1 MATPS
6 RPGRACSPTW
16 PALPTTSEASLTAVG
31 RHERIAE
38 LTDLAAPEG
47 GRTLEI
53 ADLATGYGR
62 TARAILAAAQG
73 PVRIHA
79 VDTGPIIDD
88 DLLHDPRARPVL
100 ADLDGPLPFA
110 GGSLDRG
117 TAVTVAEHLAAP
129 RAHVAECYRVLR
141 PGVLLVLMH
150 SDWDTTLVSSDD
162 DALSRQLV
170 DRFVAAV
177 PKWAER
183 ADGFMGRKL
192 LGLASAAPFEV
203 VTVDTWADCHRRF
216 DEDSVAWKVAR
227 GVLAAVAH
235 DAELAPKAA
244 AWTQGLRQYADEG
257 RFVFS
262 VTDVVVVLRRPL
274 EPAA

>member
-1 MATPS
+1 M
-6 RPGRACSPTW
+6 
-16 PALPTTSEASLTAVG
+16 G

-38 LTDLAAPEG
+38 LTDLVVPDG

-62 TARAILAAAQG
+62 TARAILAAAEG

-88 DLLHDPRARPVL
+88 DLLHDPRVRPVL
-100 ADLDGPLPFA
+100 ADLDEPLPFA
-110 GGSLDRG
+110 DGGLDR
-117 TAVTVAEHLAAP
+117 VTSVNVAEHLADP

-141 PGVLLVLMH
+141 PGGLLVLMH

-162 DALSRQLV
+162 DALTRRLV
-170 DRFVAAV
+170 DMFVATV
-177 PKWAER
+177 PKWVER

-192 LGLASAAPFEV
+192 LGLATAAPFEV

-216 DEDSVAWKVAR
+216 DEDSVAWKVAG
-227 GVLAAVAH
+227 GVLAAAVG
-235 DAELAPKAA
+235 DPQLAPRAA
-244 AWTQGLRQYADEG
+244 AWVQTLRRYADEG
-257 RFVFS
+257 RFLFS
-262 VTDVVVVLRRPL
+262 VIDVAVVLRRP
-274 EPAA
+274 E

>member
-1 MATPS
+1 MPTPS

-38 LTDLAAPEG
+38 LSDLVAAEG

-88 DLLHDPRARPVL
+88 DLLHDPCVRPVL
-100 ADLDGPLPFA
+100 ADLDEPLPFA
-110 GGSLDRG
+110 DAGLDR
-117 TAVTVAEHLAAP
+117 VTSVNVAEHLADP
-129 RAHVAECYRVLR
+129 PAHVAECYRVLR
-141 PGVLLVLMH
+141 PGGLLVLMH

-162 DALSRQLV
+162 DALPGRLGA
-170 DRFVAAV
+170 RFVTAV
-177 PKWAER
+177 PRGARGAE
-183 ADGFMGRKL
+183 GFMGRNP
-192 LGLASAAPFEV
+192 LGPAPAAPFEV
-203 VTVDTWADCHRRF
+203 VTVDPWADCHRRF
-216 DEDSVAWKVAR
+216 DENSVAWKVAR
-227 GVLAAVAH
+227 GV
-235 DAELAPKAA
+235 
-244 AWTQGLRQYADEG
+244 
-257 RFVFS
+257 
-262 VTDVVVVLRRPL
+262 
-274 EPAA
+274 

>member
-1 MATPS
+1 M
-6 RPGRACSPTW
+6 
-16 PALPTTSEASLTAVG
+16 G

-38 LTDLAAPEG
+38 LTDLVVPDG

-62 TARAILAAAQG
+62 TARAILAAAKG

-88 DLLHDPRARPVL
+88 DLLHDARVRSVL
-100 ADLDGPLPFA
+100 ADLDEPLPFA
-110 GGSLDRG
+110 DGRLDR
-117 TAVTVAEHLAAP
+117 VTSVNVAEHLADP

-141 PGVLLVLMH
+141 PGGLLVLMH

-162 DALSRQLV
+162 DALTRRLV
-170 DRFVAAV
+170 DAFVATV
-177 PKWAER
+177 PKWVER

-192 LGLASAAPFEV
+192 LGLATAAPFEV

-216 DEDSVAWKVAR
+216 DEDSVAWKVAG
-227 GVLAAVAH
+227 GVLAAAAG
-235 DAELAPKAA
+235 DPELAPRAA
-244 AWTQGLRQYADEG
+244 AWVQTLRRFADEG
-257 RFVFS
+257 RFLFS
-262 VTDVVVVLRRPL
+262 VTDVAVVLRRP
-274 EPAA
+274 E